1 MCFLTSLGEM
11 EVKGVFGYS
20 VAESFRATCTD
31 GEMGFVTI
39 PPDELLE
46 HLGVHTPLYAA
57 DEKGIFAVLNDQ
69 EKGHFFAVDRESGNF
84 RWRVENTAGWV
95 IAPPLIWGD
104 FYIVGTSSA
113 EMRREEKGGPF
124 ATVDWKR
131 GGSVYAFG
139 ASDGAVR
146 FWDEKTGVVRDSP
159 RVEDAVLIVEGEI
172 RVGGF
177 QDEEPWSS
185 SCEVESRFSLIS
197 KRLIARRVRGDV
209 PSGYFEGETPPTEW
223 V

>member
-1 MCFLTSLGEM
+1 MTRKRDIFLQWIA
-11 EVKGVFGYS
+11 K
-20 VAESFRATCTD
+20 
-31 GEMGFVTI
+31 
-39 PPDELLE
+39 
-46 HLGVHTPLYAA
+46 
-57 DEKGIFAVLNDQ
+57 
-69 EKGHFFAVDRESGNF
+69 SGNF

-104 FYIVGTSSA
+104 LYIVGTSSA

-139 ASDGAVR
+139 ASDGAVQ
-146 FWDEKTGVVRDSP
+146 FWDEKTGVVRTTP
-159 RVEDAVLIVEGEI
+159 EVEDGALIVEGEI

-185 SCEVESRFSLIS
+185 SCEVESRFSLS
-197 KRLIARRVRGDV
+197 TKRLLARRVRGRCPFRV
-209 PSGYFEGETPPTEW
+209 FRGRSAANGVGVSLSPFFS
-223 V
+223 

>member
-1 MCFLTSLGEM
+1 MPATWSILRLNGTNWLLLMSTHGEVGCVM
-11 EVKGVFGYS
+11 
-20 VAESFRATCTD
+20 
-31 GEMGFVTI
+31 I
-39 PPDELLE
+39 PPDELLKR
-46 HLGVHTPLYAA
+46 LGVHSLLYAT

-95 IAPPLIWGD
+95 IAPPLIWQD
-104 FYIVGTSSA
+104 LYIVGTSRA
-113 EMRREEKGGPF
+113 EMKREEKGGPF

-139 ASDGAVR
+139 ASDGAVQ
-146 FWDEKTGVVRDSP
+146 FWDEKSGVVRNTP
-159 RVEDAVLIVEGEI
+159 RVEDGVLIVEGEI

-177 QDEEPWSS
+177 HDEEPWSS
-185 SCEVESRFSLIS
+185 SAEVESRFSLTKKS
-197 KRLIARRVRGDV
+197 LITRRVRGNV
-209 PSGYFEGETPPTEW
+209 PPGYFQGEAPPREW

>member
-1 MCFLTSLGEM
+1 MI
-11 EVKGVFGYS
+11 
-20 VAESFRATCTD
+20 TD
-31 GEMGFVTI
+31 GGVGFVTI

-46 HLGVHTPLYAA
+46 RLGVHTPLYAA
-57 DEKGIFAVLNDQ
+57 DEEGIFAVLNDQ
-69 EKGHFFAVDRESGNF
+69 QKGHFFAVDRESGNF

-104 FYIVGTSSA
+104 LYIVGTSSA
-113 EMRREEKGGPF
+113 EMRREEKGGSF

-131 GGSVYAFG
+131 GGSVYAFE
-139 ASDGAVR
+139 ASDGTVR

-159 RVEDAVLIVEGEI
+159 RIEDAVLIVEGEI

-185 SCEVESRFSLIS
+185 SAEVESRFSLTTN
-197 KRLIARRVRGDV
+197 RLIARRVRGDV
-209 PSGYFEGETPPTEW
+209 PSGYFEGEALPTEW
-223 V
+223 M

>member
-1 MCFLTSLGEM
+1 MAECYCSAY
-11 EVKGVFGYS
+11 VD
-20 VAESFRATCTD
+20 VAD
-31 GEMGFVTI
+31 GEAGIVTI

-46 HLGVHTPLYAA
+46 HLGVHTSLYAA
-57 DEKGIFAVLNDQ
+57 DETGIFAVLNDQ
-69 EKGHFFAVDRESGNF
+69 EKGHFFAVDRKSGNF

-104 FYIVGTSSA
+104 LYIVGTSSA
-113 EMRREEKGGPF
+113 EMRRKEKGGPF

-146 FWDEKTGVVRDSP
+146 FWDEKTGVVRNAP
-159 RVEDAVLIVEGEI
+159 EIEDGVLIVEGEI

-185 SCEVESRFSLIS
+185 SCEVESRFSLTT

-209 PSGYFEGETPPTEW
+209 PSGYFEGEAPPTEW

>member
-1 MCFLTSLGEM
+1 MSSGILRLKDCEQPLPMTI
-11 EVKGVFGYS
+11 
-20 VAESFRATCTD
+20 D
-31 GEMGFVTI
+31 GEVVFVTI

-46 HLGVHTPLYAA
+46 RLGVQTSLYAA

-104 FYIVGTSSA
+104 LYIVGTSSVA
-113 EMRREEKGGPF
+113 MNREEKGGPF

-131 GGSVYAFG
+131 EGAVYAFG
-139 ASDGAVR
+139 ANDGAVQ
-146 FWDEKTGVVRDSP
+146 FWDEKSGVVRNIP
-159 RVEDAVLIVEGEI
+159 RVEDGVLIVEGEI

-185 SCEVESRFSLIS
+185 SCDVESCFSLIT
-197 KRLIARRVRGDV
+197 KRLITRRVRGDV
-209 PSGYFEGETPPTEW
+209 PSGYFEGESSPMEW

>member
-1 MCFLTSLGEM
+1 MSSGILRLKDCEQPLPMT
-11 EVKGVFGYS
+11 
-20 VAESFRATCTD
+20 TD
-31 GEMGFVTI
+31 GEVLFVTI

-46 HLGVHTPLYAA
+46 RLGVHTSLYAA

-69 EKGHFFAVDRESGNF
+69 EKGHFFAVDREIGNF

-104 FYIVGTSSA
+104 LYIVGTSSVA
-113 EMRREEKGGPF
+113 MKREEKGGPF

-131 GGSVYAFG
+131 GGAVYAFG
-139 ASDGAVR
+139 ANDGAVE
-146 FWDEKTGVVRDSP
+146 FWDEKSGVVRSTP
-159 RVEDAVLIVEGEI
+159 RVEDGVLIVEGEI

-185 SCEVESRFSLIS
+185 SAEVESRFSLMD

-209 PSGYFEGETPPTEW
+209 PPGYFQGESPPAEW

>member
-1 MCFLTSLGEM
+1 MSSGILRLKASEQHIPML
-11 EVKGVFGYS
+11 
-20 VAESFRATCTD
+20 TD
-31 GEMGFVTI
+31 GEIVFMTI

-46 HLGVHTPLYAA
+46 RLGVHTSLYAA

-84 RWRVENTAGWV
+84 RWRVANTAGWV

-104 FYIVGTSSA
+104 LYIVGTSNA
-113 EMRREEKGGPF
+113 EMRREEKGGLF

-139 ASDGAVR
+139 ASDGAVH
-146 FWDEKTGVVRDSP
+146 FWDEKTGVVRSTP
-159 RVEDAVLIVEGEI
+159 REEDGVLIVEGEI
-172 RVGGF
+172 RMGGF
-177 QDEEPWSS
+177 QNEEPWSS
-185 SCEVESRFSLIS
+185 SAEVESRFSLIT
-197 KRLIARRVRGDV
+197 KRLTARRVRGDV
-209 PSGYFEGETPPTEW
+209 PSGYFEGEAPPTEW

>member
-1 MCFLTSLGEM
+1 MIFYGKVVS
-11 EVKGVFGYS
+11 
-20 VAESFRATCTD
+20 
-31 GEMGFVTI
+31 VTI

-46 HLGVHTPLYAA
+46 RLGVHTSLYAA

-69 EKGHFFAVDRESGNF
+69 EKGHFFAVDRGVGNF
-84 RWRVENTAGWV
+84 RWRVENSAGWV
-95 IAPPLIWGD
+95 IAPPLIWRD

-113 EMRREEKGGPF
+113 EMRREERGGTF

-146 FWDEKTGVVRDSP
+146 FWDEKTGVVRDTPS
-159 RVEDAVLIVEGEI
+159 VEDGVLIVTGEI

-185 SCEVESRFSLIS
+185 SCMVESRFSLTT

-209 PSGYFEGETPPTEW
+209 PSGYFEGEAPPTEW

>member
-1 MCFLTSLGEM
+1 MFSAWGILWLNVIVQPEL
-11 EVKGVFGYS
+11 KF
-20 VAESFRATCTD
+20 TD
-31 GEMGFVTI
+31 GEVDFVTI
-39 PPDELLE
+39 PPEELLE
-46 HLGVHTPLYAA
+46 RLGVHTSLYSA
-57 DEKGIFAVLNDQ
+57 DDDGIFAVLNDQ
-69 EKGHFFAVDRESGNF
+69 QKGHFFAVDRASGNF

-95 IAPPLIWGD
+95 IAPPLIWED
-104 FYIVGTSSA
+104 IYIVGTSSA
-113 EMRREEKGGPF
+113 EMKREEKGGTF

-139 ASDGAVR
+139 AIDGAVR
-146 FWDEKTGVVRDSP
+146 FWDDRTGVVRNTP
-159 RVEDAVLIVEGEI
+159 EVEDDALIVEGEV

-185 SCEVESRFSLIS
+185 SCEVESRFSLTT

-209 PSGYFEGETPPTEW
+209 PSGYFEGEAPPTEW

>member
-1 MCFLTSLGEM
+1 MSSGILRLKDCEQPLPMT
-11 EVKGVFGYS
+11 
-20 VAESFRATCTD
+20 TD
-31 GEMGFVTI
+31 GEVLFVTI

-46 HLGVHTPLYAA
+46 RLGVHTSLYAA

-69 EKGHFFAVDRESGNF
+69 EKGHFFAVDREIGNF

-104 FYIVGTSSA
+104 LYIVGTSSVA
-113 EMRREEKGGPF
+113 MKREEKGGPF

-131 GGSVYAFG
+131 GGAVYAFG
-139 ASDGAVR
+139 ANDGAVE
-146 FWDEKTGVVRDSP
+146 FWDEKSGVVRSTP
-159 RVEDAVLIVEGEI
+159 RVEDGVLIVEGEI

-185 SCEVESRFSLIS
+185 SAEVESRFSLMD

-209 PSGYFEGETPPTEW
+209 PPGYFQGESPPVEW